1 MTNANV
7 KKEKERKKNTQKTN
21 HTLKLPVTKNAKK
34 HRGIKELLQKLY

>member
-7 KKEKERKKNTQKTN
+7 KKEKKERKTQKTN